1 MTRLLIA
8 VTAREGGAS
17 LKSTLKPL
25 LADSEYDLRIV
36 VANLA
41 TDDSCRD
48 YFNDPRVLLLTSE
61 YRNQAQFYQ
70 DMLLTFDSEMVILL
84 PEGVLAQPLL
94 LDTLVAEFLRQPQAV
109 AFYSDY
115 ELLLEDKVEPVSP
128 FLFPRDITERY
139 DLGPMIAFRTSA
151 LHQVGGFDQSWNSAH
166 LYDLRLKLIEAG
178 SWERIEQPL
187 YRVKAG
193 EEQEAAQ
200 IGASRVF
207 SPGVGAQ
214 GGFSYLYYTEAE
226 QMEFELAFKNFLY
239 RQNALIHVRPVR
251 VDPVEDYTCTV
262 SVVIPVFNRVRFI
275 GQAIESVLQGGY
287 TDFEIIVVDNG
298 SNDGTPELVEKM
310 AGQDSRIRLLHNPYN
325 IIALSLNL
333 GIKAAGGRYI
343 AQLDSD
349 DEYAPETLSVSVD
362 WMEMHPDWGLGIS
375 YYDLMDEDGNRL
387 EEFGI
392 VRHLEYDPNNHL
404 RVDGAGALR
413 FWHRSVLEEMGL
425 FDEESYGDFGE
436 DYEMVAKVGEKYRV
450 GRIPFVLYHYRR
462 HPDNTDV
469 LRSELMKISNK
480 TRARW
485 EAISRRQQQH
495 TDAQLSLPHSK
506 PTSP

>member
-8 VTAREGGAS
+8 VTALEGGA
-17 LKSTLKPL
+17 LLESTLKPL
-25 LADSEYDLRIV
+25 LADSKQDIRIV
-36 VANLA
+36 VANLTA
-41 TDDSCRD
+41 DDSCRD
-48 YFNDPRVLLLTSE
+48 LPEDPRLLLLTSE

-70 DMLLTFDSEMVILL
+70 DMLLTFDAELMILL

-94 LDTLVAEFLRQPQAV
+94 LETLVAEFRRKPQAV

-115 ELLLEDKVEPVSP
+115 ELLVEDKVECISP

-139 DLGPMIAFRTSA
+139 DLGPLLAFRTTA
-151 LHQVGGFDQSWNSAH
+151 LHLIGGFEQSWNSAH
-166 LYDLRLKLIEAG
+166 LYDARLKLIETG
-178 SWERIEQPL
+178 SWEHIEAPL
-187 YRVKAG
+187 YRVKAS
-193 EEQEAAQ
+193 EERETAHM
-200 IGASRVF
+200 GASRVF

-239 RQNALIHVRPVR
+239 RQNALIHVRPTTVE
-251 VDPVEDYTCTV
+251 PVEEFSCTV

-275 GQAIESVLQGGY
+275 GQAIESVLQGSY
-287 TDFEIIVVDNG
+287 TDFEILVVDNG
-298 SNDGTPELVEKM
+298 STDGTPELVEKL
-310 AGQDSRIRLLHNPYN
+310 AGVESRIRLLRNDKN

-333 GIKAAGGRYI
+333 GIKAAKGRYI

-349 DEYAPETLSVSVD
+349 DEYAPETLATSVS

-375 YYDLMDEDGNRL
+375 YYDLMDETGNPL

-413 FWHRSVLEEMGL
+413 FWHRSVLEEMGF
-425 FDEESYGDFGE
+425 FDELSYGDFGE

-485 EAISRRQQQH
+485 EAITRRQQQN
-495 TDAQLSLPHSK
+495 TDKQK
-506 PTSP
+506 

>member
-8 VTAREGGAS
+8 VTAREGGVA
-17 LKSTLKPL
+17 LESTLKPL
-25 LADSEYDLRIV
+25 LADSVQDLRIV

-41 TDDSCRD
+41 ADDSCRD
-48 YFNDPRVLLLTSE
+48 IFNDPRILLLTSE

-70 DMLLTFDSEMVILL
+70 DMLLTFDAELMILL
-84 PEGVLAQPLL
+84 PEGVVAQPLL
-94 LDTLVAEFLRQPQAV
+94 LETVAGEFEKQPHTV
-109 AFYSDY
+109 AIYSDY
-115 ELLLEDKVEPVSP
+115 ELLLEDKVESVSP
-128 FLFPRDITERY
+128 FLFPGDITERY
-139 DLGPMIAFRTSA
+139 DLGPLLAFRTSA
-151 LHQVGGFDQSWNSAH
+151 LHLVGGFDQSWNSAH
-166 LYDLRLKLIEAG
+166 LYDVRLKLIEAG
-178 SWERIEQPL
+178 GWERIEQPL
-187 YRVKAG
+187 YQVAAS
-193 EEQEAAQ
+193 EDQEAAQ
-200 IGASRVF
+200 FGASRVF

-226 QMEFELAFKNFLY
+226 QMEFELAFKNFLL
-239 RQNALIHVRPVR
+239 RQNALIHVRPAR
-251 VDPVEDYTCTV
+251 VEPIEDYNCTV

-275 GQAIESVLQGGY
+275 GLAIESVLQGSY

-298 SNDGTPELVEKM
+298 SNDGTPELVEKLAEM
-310 AGQDSRIRLLHNPYN
+310 EPRLRLLRNEHN

-349 DEYAPETLSVSVD
+349 DEYAPETLATCVA

-375 YYDLMDEDGNRL
+375 YYDLMDEVGNRL
-387 EEFGI
+387 EEFGV

-485 EAISRRQQQH
+485 EAIARRQQQ
-495 TDAQLSLPHSK
+495 
-506 PTSP
+506 